1 MSDPYVR
8 QYLEIYAIL
17 AFDLLEDEDLP
28 IDSPILMR
36 VDLAVEPSDIRQF
49 PAIMKSK
56 LDSSKKIEGMLQV
69 NEILKITEDSVLS
82 QRAMRSWREN
92 VVKQRESTRLFLFDF
107 ARSGYSYSWTYCLR
121 LSESAWDLAG
131 LGFYDNIST
140 VDGDCEMPMNEPN
153 TIEYVLFM
161 CGPLLTCPY
170 RYSFKCTS
178 VFAE

>member
-36 VDLAVEPSDIRQF
+36 VDLAIEPSDIRQF
-49 PAIMKSK
+49 LAIMESK

-69 NEILKITEDSVLS
+69 NEIVKITEDSVLS
-82 QRAMRSWREN
+82 QRAMHSWRES
-92 VVKQRESTRLFLFDF
+92 VAKQREGTRLFLLDF
-107 ARSGYSYSWTYCLR
+107 ARSGYSYSQTYCLP
-121 LSESAWDLAG
+121 LSENAFDLAG
-131 LGFYDNIST
+131 LDLYDIIST
-140 VDGDCEMPMNEPN
+140 VDGDCEVPINEPN

-161 CGPLLTCPY
+161 HGPPLTCPY
-170 RYSFKCTS
+170 RYSSKCTS
-178 VFAE
+178 VSAE